1 MTIRVVSRY
10 EDTPKDPFWI
20 RPKIHKILFYGGYC
34 RNNNNNNIMNVR
46 KRRPVGGVWVGGG
59 WNMATGLGGASE

>member
-10 EDTPKDPFWI
+10 EDTPKDSFWI
-20 RPKIHKILFYGGYC
+20 RQKSTKMLFYGDYC

-59 WNMATGLGGASE
+59 WNMATGLRGASK